1 MYTQTQPAEFLTAM
15 RSIKAAKNIFLLLV
29 LLGLLIQI
37 GAVVAVRWG
46 GVIDDSSAV
55 HRMKEKSH
63 ARAATRDADTDE
75 APPANTD
82 ENTEADTDQQND
94 GDENGEAE
102 SDAPDASKPVPA
114 GKTANTKNDEM
125 AELWVVTLRWILPG
139 SKFVIV
145 TSMTILAI
153 ILMFATMLAINAR
166 ESGVAGIIS
175 AALWSL
181 LLLAI
186 VIPWQQA
193 LNSTVA
199 CGATYNLGELMQGT
213 REILPR
219 WGARSPETLE
229 SVLYYVRFLGYP
241 CLAVLIWLVV
251 QIKFARGFGRMM
263 RVALGE
269 EERLPGNQP
278 EYDEQ
283 MS

>member
-1 MYTQTQPAEFLTAM
+1 MDSIGSPRETAINDEGTAHMHTQTQPAEFLTAM
-15 RSIKAAKNIFLLLV
+15 RSIKAAKNVFLLLV

-46 GVIDDSSAV
+46 GVIDDSTVV
-55 HRMKEKSH
+55 HRMKEKGQP
-63 ARAATRDADTDE
+63 RATANDNV
-75 APPANTD
+75 NTD
-82 ENTEADTDQQND
+82 EDREADVDQDDEND
-94 GDENGEAE
+94 GDEM
-102 SDAPDASKPVPA
+102 D
-114 GKTANTKNDEM
+114 
-125 AELWVVTLRWILPG
+125 ELWVVMLRWILPG

-145 TSMTILAI
+145 ASMTVLAI

-199 CGATYNLGELMQGT
+199 CGATFNLGELMQGT

-229 SVLYYVRFLGYP
+229 SILYYVRFVGYP
-241 CLAVLIWLVV
+241 VLAVLIWLVV

-269 EERLPGNQP
+269 EERLPDSLQNSH
-278 EYDEQ
+278 DEQ
-283 MS
+283 TY